1 MAEARDKVAVTE
13 AMNEGFP
20 SGLSAAYVMPDKT
33 REGLPA
39 ATAACRI
46 KVYFA
51 ATARLL
57 SSWKEPGLAR
67 QSPAVVNTR
76 NDVGCHFKGKRGNS
90 MLQTD
95 LRCVALR
102 CDSGCSSVFCVRPGQ
117 TRLSSDAVFKPY
129 LQEHWKSGSSK

>member
-57 SSWKEPGLAR
+57 SSWKEPDHDRVVQDQNVVPFSHKAHTTSDSLCYAATKNKDVVMLLEI
-67 QSPAVVNTR
+67 SP
-76 NDVGCHFKGKRGNS
+76 S
-90 MLQTD
+90 
-95 LRCVALR
+95 
-102 CDSGCSSVFCVRPGQ
+102 
-117 TRLSSDAVFKPY
+117 
-129 LQEHWKSGSSK
+129 